1 MPYDLTR
8 FKRAQE
14 RDYET
19 ALAEIRIGAKQSHW
33 MWYIFPQI
41 KGLGFSELAD
51 YYGLDGVDEASAY
64 LADDLL
70 RSRLV
75 EISESLL
82 SLESNDPGQVL
93 GYPDDLKLRSSM
105 TIFLVAAEQLRRYEK
120 AAQVF
125 QAVLDKFF
133 DGKKDDK
140 TLSMCFRFQ

>member
-19 ALAEIRIGAKQSHW
+19 ALAEIRTGAKQSHW

-41 KGLGFSELAD
+41 KGLGFSEVAD
-51 YYGLDGVDEASAY
+51 YYGLDGIDEASAY

-82 SLESNDPGQVL
+82 SLEYNDAGQVL

-105 TIFLVAAEQLRRYEK
+105 TIFLVAVEKLKRYEK

>member
-14 RDYET
+14 RNYET
-19 ALAEIRIGAKQSHW
+19 ALAEIRTGAKQSHW

-41 KGLGFSELAD
+41 KGLGFSEVAD

-75 EISESLL
+75 ELSESLL
-82 SLESNDPGQVL
+82 SLESNDAGQVL

-105 TIFLVAAEQLRRYEK
+105 TIFLVAVEKLKRYEK

>member
-19 ALAEIRIGAKQSHW
+19 ALTEIRTGAKQSHW

-41 KGLGFSELAD
+41 KGLGFSEVAD
-51 YYGLDGVDEASAY
+51 YYGIDGVDEASAY

-82 SLESNDPGQVL
+82 SLESNDAGQVL

-105 TIFLVAAEQLRRYEK
+105 TIFLVAVEKLKRYEK
-120 AAQVF
+120 ATQVF

-133 DGKKDDK
+133 DGKKDNK
-140 TLSMCFRFQ
+140 TLSMCFNID